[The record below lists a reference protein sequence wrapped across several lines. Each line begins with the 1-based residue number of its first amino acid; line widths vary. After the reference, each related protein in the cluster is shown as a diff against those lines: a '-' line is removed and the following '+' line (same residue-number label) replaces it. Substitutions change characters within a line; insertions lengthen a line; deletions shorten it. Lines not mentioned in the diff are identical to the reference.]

1 MTKVSA
7 QTFARGYKKRIQL
20 GKTLLRFSR
29 FFNKKYFTLFLKTM
43 ILTALANSVIGTEV
57 FKLPKQP
64 PEVFLKFKLKFHKIH
79 GKGPLP
85 GSQNRVSKLL
95 LKA

>member
-1 MTKVSA
+1 
-7 QTFARGYKKRIQL
+7 
-20 GKTLLRFSR
+20 
-29 FFNKKYFTLFLKTM
+29 M

-64 PEVFLKFKLKFHKIH
+64 PEVLLKFKLKFHKIH
-79 GKGPLP
+79 EKALMP